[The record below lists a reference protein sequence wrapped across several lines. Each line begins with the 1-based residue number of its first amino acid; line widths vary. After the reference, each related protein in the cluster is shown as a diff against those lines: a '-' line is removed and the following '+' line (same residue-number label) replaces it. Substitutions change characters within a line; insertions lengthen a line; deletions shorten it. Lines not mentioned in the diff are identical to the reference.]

1 MSTPVLESCWSP
13 CIWASTV
20 KSGSRAVAVYTIA
33 MGLILIT
40 FIAYQMAGGDS
51 TQLWNPLF
59 EADVRG
65 SLQVFGIIFIVIL
78 VTLIVSSVL
87 MVIGINIWMRGLML
101 PWLITMALIILF
113 QFVFGLWLI
122 GGYYIYLDAT
132 FAALLDFLWMSYN
145 IYCWLCVLSQYQ
157 IILQMQSPNIEILV
171 EY

>member
-65 SLQVFGIIFIVIL
+65 CMFFHLITLLLYETHIFGSLLVIL
-78 VTLIVSSVL
+78 LFLTIYSPRFSYFVA
-87 MVIGINIWMRGLML
+87 NIIKGRR
-101 PWLITMALIILF
+101 
-113 QFVFGLWLI
+113 
-122 GGYYIYLDAT
+122 D
-132 FAALLDFLWMSYN
+132 
-145 IYCWLCVLSQYQ
+145 
-157 IILQMQSPNIEILV
+157 
-171 EY
+171 

>member
-1 MSTPVLESCWSP
+1 MTILESCWSP
-13 CIWASTV
+13 CIWSSNV
-20 KSGSRAVAVYTIA
+20 KTGSKAVAAYTVA
-33 MGLILIT
+33 MSIVLIT
-40 FIAYQMAGGDS
+40 FIAYQMNGGDS

-78 VTLIVSSVL
+78 GTFVISSVL

-101 PWLITMALIILF
+101 PWLITMGIIILF
-113 QFVFGLWLI
+113 QFIFSLWLL

-132 FAALLDFLWMSYN
+132 FAAMLNFLWMGYN
-145 IYCWLCVLSQYQ
+145 IYCWLCVLSQYI
-157 IILQMQSPNIEILV
+157 IILEMQSPNIEILI

>member
-1 MSTPVLESCWSP
+1 MPVLESCWSP

-20 KSGSRAVAVYTIA
+20 KSGSRAVAVYTAA
-33 MGLILIT
+33 MSLVLIT

-65 SLQVFGIIFIVIL
+65 SLQVFGIIFIVVL

-87 MVIGINIWMRGLML
+87 MVIGIKIWMRGLML
-101 PWLITMALIILF
+101 PWMFTMGLIIVF
-113 QFVFGLWLI
+113 QLLFGLWLI

-132 FAALLDFLWMSYN
+132 FAAFIDFLWMAYN

-157 IILQMQSPNIEILV
+157 IILEMQSPNIEILV

>member
-1 MSTPVLESCWSP
+1 MPVLESCWSP
-13 CIWASTV
+13 CIWSSNV
-20 KSGSRAVAVYTIA
+20 KTGSKAVAVYTAA
-33 MGLILIT
+33 MSIVLIT

-65 SLQVFGIIFIVIL
+65 SLQVFGNFFIVVFLLLFTFSI
-78 VTLIVSSVL
+78 L
-87 MVIGINIWMRGLML
+87 MVIGMNIWMRGLML
-101 PWLITMALIILF
+101 PWMITFGIIIVFQLI
-113 QFVFGLWLI
+113 FGLWLI

-132 FAALLDFLWMSYN
+132 FAAFIDFLWMSYN

-157 IILQMQSPNIEILV
+157 IILEMQSPNIEILV

>member
-1 MSTPVLESCWSP
+1 MTVLESFWSP
-13 CIWASTV
+13 CIWSSNV
-20 KSGSRAVAVYTIA
+20 KTGSKVVAAYTAA
-33 MGLILIT
+33 MSVVLIT

-65 SLQVFGIIFIVIL
+65 SLQVFGTIFIVIL
-78 VTLIVSSVL
+78 ICLIISSIL
-87 MVIGINIWMRGLML
+87 MVMGINMWLRGLML
-101 PWLITMALIILF
+101 PWLITMGTIIAF
-113 QFVFGLWLI
+113 QFIFGLWLL

-132 FAALLDFLWMSYN
+132 FAALLDFFWMSYN
-145 IYCWLCVLSQYQ
+145 IYCWMCVLSQYQ